1 MGKKKRINLCDYGN
15 GVDSMGDKL
24 KGNNEEWSRSKWD
37 NVEGENRDIG
47 REEGFET

>member
-1 MGKKKRINLCDYGN
+1 MGM

-24 KGNNEEWSRSKWD
+24 KGNNEEWSWSKWD